1 MSIYILSKTEKKLW
15 GNPKNEKLIYNSI
28 GLKLLHWGR
37 LRQSIL
43 KYYYN
48 AITSLMWMCDGKD
61 EYGNVI
67 MD

>member
-1 MSIYILSKTEKKLW
+1 MLLNVSAFSWKITMSIYILSKTEKKLW

-43 KYYYN
+43 KY
-48 AITSLMWMCDGKD
+48 
-61 EYGNVI
+61 
-67 MD
+67 